1 MTNSKN
7 ASKAMRLEMV
17 EVDHNRFA
25 AEILRGN
32 ARINMTQMAKPF
44 GESKKPVLWLRTS
57 EVISYIN
64 ALSVVRKCT
73 TADLVEVRQG
83 GTPEKQGTWCNDYRI
98 ALRFAQWLSPEF
110 AVACDDVLIRL
121 MFGDAVFAEEIN
133 GVEPLIYGGRTWY
146 NYRDAQA
153 SFGLSRK
160 SSAWRRKKASPQHFM
175 KLYGQN
181 FITRDYF
188 LAMKAFHQWKECTR
202 QLSLPFGGK
211 EAKKC

>member
-1 MTNSKN
+1 MKNSKN

-25 AEILRGN
+25 AEILCGN

-44 GESKKPVLWLRTS
+44 GESKKPVFWLKTS
-57 EVISYIN
+57 EAKDYIN
-64 ALSVVRKCT
+64 ALSVVRKIT

-133 GVEPLIYGGRTWY
+133 GVEPVIYGGRTWY

-160 SSAWRRKKASPQHFM
+160 SSAWKRKKASPQHFM

-188 LAMKAFHQWKECTR
+188 LAMNTR

>member
-1 MTNSKN
+1 MLNSKN

-17 EVDHNRFA
+17 EVNHNRFA

-32 ARINMTQMAKPF
+32 ARINLSQMAKPF
-44 GESKKPVLWLRTS
+44 EKTPKDWLRTS
-57 EVISYIN
+57 EANDYISVI
-64 ALSVVRKCT
+64 AVRLKCL
-73 TADLVEVRQG
+73 TAELVEVRQG
-83 GTPEKQGTWCNDYRI
+83 GTPERQGTWCNDYRI